1 MLEALLSLGVQT
13 CQVFLKC
20 SLGVSRY
27 KRAKRFN
34 TFHVH
39 GDVADILSLGIVP
52 VKRMLSLK
60 TNGQAIRSN
69 LHYFLGNK
77 SDCGSSF
84 CCFSVENL

>member
-1 MLEALLSLGVQT
+1 MLEALLSLGLQT
-13 CQVFLKC
+13 CQVHFKR

-27 KRAKRFN
+27 KCAKRFN
-34 TFHVH
+34 AFHVH
-39 GDVADILSLGIVP
+39 GDVADFFNLGIVP
-52 VKRMLSLK
+52 AKRMLSLK

-77 SDCGSSF
+77 SDCGLSF